1 MQIQPILGYFWAI
14 FGLYQP
20 PAPPPFGSRPPPLFF
35 TYPGSAPTKAL
46 NSVIVKRFSKVEH
59 EWGRNLK

>member
-20 PAPPPFGSRPPPLFF
+20 PPPLDLASPPLFF
-35 TYPGSAPTKAL
+35 TYPGSAPAKAL